1 MPGRRF
7 IIITTLNISVVL
19 PLSHPMAANIL
30 SAGDRSRGCSMA
42 RHATDGGLW
51 RLDAQDIAAGLRQRE
66 FSVRE
71 VVTACL
77 ERWQAVNPRINALT
91 EVRPEAALAAADAAD
106 RALARGGATSP
117 LHGIPVTIKGN
128 VDLEGWATVNG
139 CAALRDH
146 IARASSPC
154 VRNWLDA
161 GAVVIGRSNT
171 PEFCCR
177 WETSNEVYGATR
189 NPWNLR
195 HTPGGS
201 SGGAAAALATGIT
214 PLAHG
219 NDLGGSLR
227 HPAQACGVAS
237 IRPGLGRVPAWNPG
251 DPAEPGIGVQ
261 LMHAEGPMAR
271 RVEDVRLGL
280 RAMAGGDWHDPWW
293 RPAADDEP
301 ARPASVISLVVD
313 PAGGG
318 ISDQVAAG
326 IRRAGRL
333 LEQAG
338 YRVEDTEP
346 PGIQDAAQ
354 VWRVICLG
362 ELLTGLEPAVRD
374 IRGPSL
380 ARALEYYRALLPEI
394 TLDMYMGAFARR
406 RALLR
411 DWLGFFQRHDLIVAP
426 VSTEPPLET
435 DADIESPARM
445 ARVVESFRMTV
456 AVNALGL
463 PAAVVPVGLGDGF
476 PQVVQIIGPPGSEM
490 RCLDAARAIER
501 QVTPLTPID
510 PR

>member
-1 MPGRRF
+1 MADPAARSGLWQLDAHD
-7 IIITTLNISVVL
+7 ITT
-19 PLSHPMAANIL
+19 
-30 SAGDRSRGCSMA
+30 
-42 RHATDGGLW
+42 
-51 RLDAQDIAAGLRQRE
+51 GLRRRE

-71 VVTACL
+71 VVVACL
-77 ERWQAVNPRINALT
+77 ERWQAVNPVVNALT

-106 RALARGGATSP
+106 RALARGAPPGL

-139 CAALRDH
+139 CAALRDN
-146 IARASSPC
+146 IARATSPC
-154 VRNWLDA
+154 VQNWLDA
-161 GAVVIGRSNT
+161 GAIVIGRSNT

-177 WETSNEVYGATR
+177 WETSNEVFGATR

-195 HTPGGS
+195 HSPGGS
-201 SGGAAAALATGIT
+201 SGGAAAALATGMS

-227 HPAQACGVAS
+227 HPAQACGLAS
-237 IRPGLGRVPAWNPG
+237 IRPGLGRVPVWNPG
-251 DPAEPGIGVQ
+251 EPEPGIGLQ
-261 LMHAEGPMAR
+261 LMHVEGPMAR

-301 ARPASVISLVVD
+301 GRPASVIALVLD
-313 PAGGG
+313 PARGGT
-318 ISDQVAAG
+318 SEQVAAG
-326 IRRAGRL
+326 VRRAGAL
-333 LEQAG
+333 LENAG
-338 YRVEDTEP
+338 CRVEDIEP

-362 ELLTGLEPAVRD
+362 ELLTGLEPAVRN
-374 IRGPSL
+374 IRGPAL
-380 ARALEYYRALLPEI
+380 GRALDCYRTLLPEV
-394 TLDMYMGAFARR
+394 TLERYVAAFARR

-411 DWLGFFQRHDLIVAP
+411 DWLAFFQRHDLVVAP
-426 VSTEPPLET
+426 VGTEPPLET

-445 ARVVESFRMTV
+445 AEVVESFRMTV

-501 QVTPLTPID
+501 QVAPLTPLD

>member
-1 MPGRRF
+1 
-7 IIITTLNISVVL
+7 
-19 PLSHPMAANIL
+19 MADLA
-30 SAGDRSRGCSMA
+30 AD
-42 RHATDGGLW
+42 DGLW
-51 RLDAQDIAAGLRQRE
+51 RLDVHALAAGLRRRD

-71 VVTACL
+71 VIRACL

-106 RALARGGATSP
+106 GALSRGEATGP

-139 CAALRDH
+139 CAALRDN

-154 VRNWLDA
+154 VQNWLDA
-161 GAVVIGRSNT
+161 GAIVLGRSNT

-177 WETSNEVYGATR
+177 WETSNEVYGATQ

-201 SGGAAAALATGIT
+201 SGGAAAALAIGIT

-237 IRPGLGRVPAWNPG
+237 IRPGLGQVPVWNPM
-251 DPAEPGIGVQ
+251 EPHEYGIGLQ
-261 LMHAEGPMAR
+261 LMHVEGPMAR

-293 RPAADDEP
+293 RPATDD
-301 ARPASVISLVVD
+301 RPAATAPVVALVLN

-318 ISDQVAAG
+318 ISEQVASG
-326 IRRAGRL
+326 IRRAGEL
-333 LEQAG
+333 LQQAG
-338 YRVEDTEP
+338 FRVDDTEP

-354 VWRVICLG
+354 VWRVVCLG
-362 ELLTGLEPAVRD
+362 ELLTGLEPAVRN

-380 ARALEYYRALLPEI
+380 ARALECYRTLLPEI
-394 TLDMYMGAFARR
+394 TLEMYMGAFARR

-411 DWLGFFQRHDLIVAP
+411 DWLGFFRRHDLIVAP
-426 VSTEPPLET
+426 VGTEPPLET
-435 DADIESPARM
+435 DADIASPECM

-463 PAAVVPVGLGDGF
+463 PAAVVPVGVQHGF

-501 QVTPLTPID
+501 QVTALTPVD
-510 PR
+510 LR